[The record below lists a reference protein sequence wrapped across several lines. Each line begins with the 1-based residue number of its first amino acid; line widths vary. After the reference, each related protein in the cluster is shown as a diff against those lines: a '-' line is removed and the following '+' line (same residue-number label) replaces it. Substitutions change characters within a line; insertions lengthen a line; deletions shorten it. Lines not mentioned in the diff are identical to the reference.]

1 MEQVE
6 MLSIDKA
13 VFAFMG
19 KSPNEQSMQNSKNR
33 KDFFRGSNANKIC
46 IERTSVMSLVA
57 AASSTNVQVSK
68 LGDTSPLAK
77 SMMHID
83 CKIGKQRRE
92 KLMQ

>member
-1 MEQVE
+1 
-6 MLSIDKA
+6 
-13 VFAFMG
+13 
-19 KSPNEQSMQNSKNR
+19 
-33 KDFFRGSNANKIC
+33 
-46 IERTSVMSLVA
+46 MSLFA

-92 KLMQ
+92 KLILKEQMRGKMVKSLGIR